1 MTRTLQRIFHFLVL
15 SSAFVLITAQR
26 EAETLL
32 NWKNSLNFP
41 TLPSWTL
48 NSSSSPC
55 NWTGIRC
62 NGEGSIIEINLE
74 NSGLDGTL
82 DRFDSS
88 SFPNLSSLNLNLN
101 NLVGD
106 IPFGIGNATKLISLD
121 LSSNNFTNQIPP
133 EIGNLKELQV
143 LRLYNNSLTGPI
155 PHQLSNLQKVWL
167 LDLSANYLTDPDPV
181 QFKGMASLTELRL
194 SYILL
199 EAVPTF
205 IAECPN
211 LIFLDLS
218 DNLITGQIP
227 MPLLSRLKRL
237 EFLNLTKN
245 SVEGPLSTNIGN
257 FRNLRHLRLGMNKL
271 NGTIPYEIG
280 LLSNLEVLE
289 LHENGFDGPMPS
301 SVGNLRMLRNLN
313 LKLSGLNSSIPEELG
328 LCTNLTYL
336 ELSSNSLIG
345 ALPLSMASL
354 TQIREFGISDN
365 KLSGNIH
372 PSLLSNWSELV
383 SLQLQINNFSGT
395 VPPQIGTLHKLK
407 LLYLFQ
413 NRLSGPIPIEIGN
426 LSNLI
431 ELQLADNFFT
441 GSIPPTIGNLSNL
454 TKLIL
459 PHNQLNGKLPPELGN
474 IKSLEELDLSEN
486 DLQGT
491 LPLSITGLRNLNL
504 FYVASNNFSGS
515 IPEDFGPDFL
525 RNATFSYN
533 NFSGKLPPG
542 ICNGGKLIYL
552 AANRNNLVGP
562 IPSSLRNCTGLIRVR
577 LEQNLLDGDVSN
589 AFGMYPNLEFID
601 LGDNRLSGM
610 LSSNWGQ
617 CTILSNFRIAGNM
630 MSGSIPPEL
639 GNLTELQNLD
649 LSGNQL
655 IGKIPIELFSSSKL
669 NRFNLS
675 NNQLS
680 DHIPEEV
687 GMLSQLQ
694 YLDFSQNNLSGRI
707 PEELGDC
714 QALIFL
720 DLSNNKLNGTMP
732 YQIGNLVALQIVLD
746 LSQNL
751 ITGEISSQLQKLT
764 RLEILNISHNHLSG
778 PIPSS
783 FQDLLSLQQVDISHN
798 NLEGPLPDNK
808 AFRRAPAV
816 SLVGNPGLCGEK
828 AQGLNPCRRETSSEK
843 HNKGNRRKLI
853 IVIVIPLSISA
864 ILLILFG
871 ILIFR
876 RHSRADRDKMKKDSE
891 GGSSFSVW
899 NYNKRTEFNDI
910 ITATENFDDKY
921 CIGNGGQG
929 NVYKA
934 MLPSGDVFAV
944 KRLHPSEDN
953 EFSKEYQLKNFKA
966 EMYSLAE
973 IRHRNVVKMYGFSSY
988 SGSLF
993 FVYEFVERGSMGKL
1007 LNEEKEA
1014 KLWNWDL
1021 RLQAI
1026 KGVAHGLSYLH
1037 HDCTPAIVHRDISA
1051 NNILLDAAFE
1061 PKISD
1066 FGTARLLS
1074 EGESNWTLPVGSYG
1088 YMAPEL
1094 ASTGQVTEKLDVY
1107 SFGVVALEV
1116 LMGKHPGEMLLH
1128 LQSGGHDIPFS
1139 NLLDERLTPPVG
1151 PIVQELVL
1159 VTALALLCVQEY
1171 PISRPTMHQV
1181 CSKLSARTS
1190 LHVPAPLR
1198 LLTLRNLMNMLK
1210 DQASSSVTSY
1220 V

>member
-48 NSSSSPC
+48 NSGSSPC

-199 EAVPTF
+199 EAVPAF

-441 GSIPPTIGNLSNL
+441 GSIPPTTGNLSSL

-542 ICNGGKLIYL
+542 IY
-552 AANRNNLVGP
+552 
-562 IPSSLRNCTGLIRVR
+562 
-577 LEQNLLDGDVSN
+577 
-589 AFGMYPNLEFID
+589 
-601 LGDNRLSGM
+601 
-610 LSSNWGQ
+610 
-617 CTILSNFRIAGNM
+617 
-630 MSGSIPPEL
+630 
-639 GNLTELQNLD
+639 
-649 LSGNQL
+649 
-655 IGKIPIELFSSSKL
+655 
-669 NRFNLS
+669 
-675 NNQLS
+675 
-680 DHIPEEV
+680 
-687 GMLSQLQ
+687 
-694 YLDFSQNNLSGRI
+694 
-707 PEELGDC
+707 
-714 QALIFL
+714 
-720 DLSNNKLNGTMP
+720 
-732 YQIGNLVALQIVLD
+732 
-746 LSQNL
+746 
-751 ITGEISSQLQKLT
+751 
-764 RLEILNISHNHLSG
+764 
-778 PIPSS
+778 
-783 FQDLLSLQQVDISHN
+783 
-798 NLEGPLPDNK
+798 
-808 AFRRAPAV
+808 
-816 SLVGNPGLCGEK
+816 
-828 AQGLNPCRRETSSEK
+828 
-843 HNKGNRRKLI
+843 
-853 IVIVIPLSISA
+853 
-864 ILLILFG
+864 
-871 ILIFR
+871 
-876 RHSRADRDKMKKDSE
+876 
-891 GGSSFSVW
+891 
-899 NYNKRTEFNDI
+899 
-910 ITATENFDDKY
+910 
-921 CIGNGGQG
+921 
-929 NVYKA
+929 
-934 MLPSGDVFAV
+934 
-944 KRLHPSEDN
+944 
-953 EFSKEYQLKNFKA
+953 
-966 EMYSLAE
+966 
-973 IRHRNVVKMYGFSSY
+973 
-988 SGSLF
+988 
-993 FVYEFVERGSMGKL
+993 
-1007 LNEEKEA
+1007 
-1014 KLWNWDL
+1014 
-1021 RLQAI
+1021 
-1026 KGVAHGLSYLH
+1026 
-1037 HDCTPAIVHRDISA
+1037 
-1051 NNILLDAAFE
+1051 
-1061 PKISD
+1061 
-1066 FGTARLLS
+1066 
-1074 EGESNWTLPVGSYG
+1074 
-1088 YMAPEL
+1088 
-1094 ASTGQVTEKLDVY
+1094 
-1107 SFGVVALEV
+1107 
-1116 LMGKHPGEMLLH
+1116 
-1128 LQSGGHDIPFS
+1128 
-1139 NLLDERLTPPVG
+1139 ERLTPPVG